1 MNVTFFKKKLCYL
14 ALIPLLSSAS
24 IYAAEKTTTKIS
36 TGFFYSSGQSDVADL
51 KDTTTT
57 LVPVMISVKKNR
69 LSFGASS
76 SYLSIDAATLKEEG
90 MGDTTVYIAYDLTED
105 PWVSVKLKHK
115 FPTGDEAKSLSTGK
129 DDTSIS
135 LDYFYPIQG
144 NTSVFANIEH
154 KFVGKIPGVEMQDTT
169 SASIGTG
176 YSLSS
181 GANIGASLDYRQSS
195 FLNLD
200 DQIGASVFVS
210 KSLNKTVSLSAF
222 GGYDSTETSSLGMT
236 ITTKF

>member
-1 MNVTFFKKKLCYL
+1 MNMTLFSFKKSPLL
-14 ALIPLLSSAS
+14 WLLIPFSCTVQAS
-24 IYAAEKTTTKIS
+24 EQSVTKLS
-36 TGFFYSSGQSDVADL
+36 TGFFYSSGQSDTAGL

-57 LVPVMISVKKNR
+57 LVPVMVSVKNNR

-76 SYLSIDAATLKEEG
+76 SYLSIDTATLKEEG

-129 DDTSIS
+129 DDTSIL
-135 LDYFYPIQG
+135 LDYFYPIQS

-154 KFVGKIPGVEMQDTT
+154 KFVGKIAGIEMQDTT

-176 YSLSS
+176 YSFAS
-181 GANIGASLDYRQSS
+181 GANVGVSVDYRQSS
-195 FLNLD
+195 FINLD
-200 DQIGASVFVS
+200 DQIGASVFAS
-210 KSLNKTVSLSAF
+210 KSLTKTVSLSAF